1 MACAQASSLYSTEGK
16 FLEGE
21 KGLAY
26 WCMPAILHSLF
37 LFFLFSLC
45 FVTLIPSHSFLSFL
59 MLARV
64 VLW

>member
-1 MACAQASSLYSTEGK
+1 MAHAQTSSLSLTEGK
-16 FLEGE
+16 PLEGE

-26 WCMPAILHSLF
+26 CCMSAILHSIF
-37 LFFLFSLC
+37 LFFLFSLR
-45 FVTLIPSHSFLSFL
+45 FVTLILSHSFLSFL

>member
-1 MACAQASSLYSTEGK
+1 MACAQMSSLSSTEGRL
-16 FLEGE
+16 LEGE

-26 WCMPAILHSLF
+26 WCMSTIQYYISF
-37 LFFLFSLC
+37 SFFFSLRS
-45 FVTLIPSHSFLSFL
+45 VTWILSHSFLSSL

>member
-1 MACAQASSLYSTEGK
+1 MAHAQTSSLSSTEGK
-16 FLEGE
+16 SLEGE

-26 WCMPAILHSLF
+26 CCMSATLHSIF
-37 LFFLFSLC
+37 LFFLFSLR
-45 FVTLIPSHSFLSFL
+45 FVTLILSHSFLSFL